1 VTFSEIII
9 YLSERIKYNNKKFGD
24 LVKSLKLS
32 FPVIPANLGSGSGAD
47 AGIQYF
53 QRLINILDSGFH
65 RKEEAA
71 PLWRASWIAIRVQT
85 GCCMNQDEIFKKTTE
100 YLITQFKIPPEK
112 ISLQANLY
120 KDLGLDSIDAL
131 DWFAAMESKI
141 GLPIIENELKMIRT
155 VQDVVEYVLRN
166 LR

>member
-1 VTFSEIII
+1 M
-9 YLSERIKYNNKKFGD
+9 NK
-24 LVKSLKLS
+24 
-32 FPVIPANLGSGSGAD
+32 
-47 AGIQYF
+47 
-53 QRLINILDSGFH
+53 
-65 RKEEAA
+65 
-71 PLWRASWIAIRVQT
+71 
-85 GCCMNQDEIFKKTTE
+85 DEIFKKTTE

-112 ISLQANLY
+112 ISPQANLY

-141 GLPIIENELKMIRT
+141 GLPIIENELKTIRT